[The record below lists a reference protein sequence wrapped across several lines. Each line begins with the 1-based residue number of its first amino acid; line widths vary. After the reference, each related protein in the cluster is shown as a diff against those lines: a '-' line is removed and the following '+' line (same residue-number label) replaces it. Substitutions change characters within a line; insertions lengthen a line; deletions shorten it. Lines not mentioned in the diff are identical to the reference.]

1 MRLLQRPRHEGQ
13 VAGMKI
19 CAVERKGFIG
29 PRRKDE
35 IERLLKNRAALLR
48 RNAVM
53 GIVPRNAA
61 SDAEFKTTITD
72 DVGNRGFLGD
82 LDRVVQRQQR
92 HRRTE
97 TDLLR
102 PLRRRGQCHQRVGQ
116 YRKGP
121 NEVNLAE
128 PDGVKAKRVAEIY
141 LRQNILVTLMFGKSV
156 GARQLVE
163 EPKAHGLPLSPYP
176 SFPGFPRCWHEFPSH
191 SRADATKFDR
201 NRPPWHP
208 PRSWH
213 FRPLTRRGRGA
224 FVPC

>member
-1 MRLLQRPRHEGQ
+1 
-13 VAGMKI
+13 
-19 CAVERKGFIG
+19 
-29 PRRKDE
+29 
-35 IERLLKNRAALLR
+35 
-48 RNAVM
+48 M

-61 SDAEFKTTITD
+61 SDAEFKTTITE

-92 HRRTE
+92 HRRAE

-121 NEVNLAE
+121 DEVNLAE

-141 LRQNILVTLMFGKSV
+141 LRQNILVALMFGKSV

-163 EPKAHGLPLSPYP
+163 ESKAHGLPPFALPELP
-176 SFPGFPRCWHEFPSH
+176 RIPGVL
-191 SRADATKFDR
+191 A
-201 NRPPWHP
+201 
-208 PRSWH
+208 
-213 FRPLTRRGRGA
+213 
-224 FVPC
+224 